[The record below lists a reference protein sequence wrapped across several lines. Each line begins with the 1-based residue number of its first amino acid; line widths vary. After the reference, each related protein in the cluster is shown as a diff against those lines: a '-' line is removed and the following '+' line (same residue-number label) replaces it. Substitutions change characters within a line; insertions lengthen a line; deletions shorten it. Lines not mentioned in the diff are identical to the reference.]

1 MSFWVEHVAW
11 LLLVGVG
18 LAGIAAN
25 LLVLITIRFFSLLFL
40 NQFNIVSRCEA
51 SLQTV
56 ANICVQSLC
65 MVDLLY
71 SSIGLPVMIAIYHWD
86 TIEDD
91 LEGDLVDDTVFNPLW
106 CLPNFF
112 FSCSLHHVLLLT
124 VDRFTAII
132 RPLSY
137 SISVVTKK
145 SFIFTTIATIWIAN
159 AVWYFGPLLIIDL
172 TCFYHSTTKRIIHN
186 ITIAILWILPI
197 VVILVMYISIVYE
210 VFLRKRCRVGD
221 LGGSPSRVQLRG
233 AVTIFWIVLI
243 FLLTCLPNSIYSF
256 LHYLD
261 DKGKLFGLSAD
272 TQRILS
278 ISTSLFKATNCFL
291 NPLIYFIRMK
301 RFKTTLLFRLWKRST
316 STIKVATTDLDFNK
330 I

>member
-1 MSFWVEHVAW
+1 M
-11 LLLVGVG
+11 
-18 LAGIAAN
+18 
-25 LLVLITIRFFSLLFL
+25 
-40 NQFNIVSRCEA
+40 
-51 SLQTV
+51 QTV

-65 MVDLLY
+65 VVDLLY
-71 SSIGLPVMIAIYHWD
+71 SSIGLPVMIAIYHLD
-86 TIEDD
+86 KVED
-91 LEGDLVDDTVFNPLW
+91 GLVDDTVFNPLW

-132 RPLSY
+132 CPLRY

-145 SFIFTTIATIWIAN
+145 SFILTSIATIWIVN
-159 AVWYFGPLLIIDL
+159 GVWYFGPLLMIDL
-172 TCFYHSTTKRIIHN
+172 FCIDHSTTRRIIHN
-186 ITIAILWILPI
+186 VTVAILWILPI
-197 VVILVMYISIVYE
+197 LVILVMYISIVFE
-210 VFLRKRCRVGD
+210 VFLRKRCQVGD
-221 LGGSPSRVQLRG
+221 LTSPSGLQLRG
-233 AVTIFWIVLI
+233 AVTIFWIVLT

-261 DKGKLFGLSAD
+261 DTGLLFGLSSD

-278 ISTSLFKATNCFL
+278 ISSNLFKATNCFL

-301 RFKTTLLFRLWKRST
+301 RFKTTLFFRLWKRST
-316 STIKVATTDLDFNK
+316 STSKVATTDLDNNK